1 MIDYREEVDKA
12 TLFREEYLAGFDSII
27 DARRVQMRKI
37 RAEKRKDIFLDA
49 EKHRKDFQN
58 MLGWPLTDYDPTVI
72 PSVKIECLAV
82 EDEVEISRCSFEVL
96 EGLKLTGLLF
106 KKRDGEKRPLVIV
119 QHGGAG
125 TPELISQV
133 YGDTYNYRDM
143 LPRVL
148 AYDVHAFAPQL
159 LLWDENKYGTPHD
172 RRAIDAKLKS
182 VGSSVTAVEVYG
194 IRKILDYFQACD
206 YVSKFGMVGLS
217 YGGFYTLFTA
227 AIDTRIQSA
236 LSSCFF
242 NDREK
247 YAWPDWV
254 WWNSCEQFSDCEV
267 AALIYPRPLFI
278 EVAQSDPTFV
288 IDPAKKEYERLKS
301 LCPADWCPAFH
312 VFEGV
317 HEFNKEDTLLEK
329 AMAAL
334 Q

>member
-12 TLFREEYLAGFDSII
+12 TPFREEYLVGFDSII
-27 DARRVQMRKI
+27 DARRAQMRKI
-37 RAEKRKDIFLDA
+37 RAEKRKDIFLDG
-49 EKHRKDFQN
+49 EKHREEFKQ

-106 KKRDGEKRPLVIV
+106 KKRDGKKRPLVIV

-125 TPELISQV
+125 TPELISRV

-182 VGSSVTAVEVYG
+182 VGSSVMSVSLAWSVCPTADF
-194 IRKILDYFQACD
+194 IRCLPPRSTR
-206 YVSKFGMVGLS
+206 VSKRRCPVASSMIARNTLGPIGFGGIPVS
-217 YGGFYTLFTA
+217 SFRIARWRRLFIRVRCLLRLHR
-227 AIDTRIQSA
+227 AIRP
-236 LSSCFF
+236 LSSIPQKR
-242 NDREK
+242 NMS
-247 YAWPDWV
+247 V
-254 WWNSCEQFSDCEV
+254 
-267 AALIYPRPLFI
+267 
-278 EVAQSDPTFV
+278 
-288 IDPAKKEYERLKS
+288 
-301 LCPADWCPAFH
+301 
-312 VFEGV
+312 
-317 HEFNKEDTLLEK
+317 
-329 AMAAL
+329 
-334 Q
+334 